1 MCNVVSFEGRKA
13 KDIERSVDASEFES
27 TEWVILSGR
36 GVDDV
41 VLRWN
46 LEPVVFY
53 IKVKVREV
61 CAAYWS
67 SPAILESVVDAGLFV
82 EFFD

>member
-1 MCNVVSFEGRKA
+1 MCNVVTFEGRQTE
-13 KDIERSVDASEFES
+13 DIEGSVDASEFEF
-27 TEWVILSGR
+27 TECVILSGR

-46 LEPVVFY
+46 LQPVVFY

-61 CAAYWS
+61 CAAY
-67 SPAILESVVDAGLFV
+67 
-82 EFFD
+82 